1 MNTQTE
7 NAAPDPASN
16 MELLAE
22 LFRGVW
28 GALTALDL
36 RPRPM
41 DAGPDPGFEDGPTG
55 LVHISGG
62 WAGTVVLRLTSSL
75 GAKAAAAMLGLQDE
89 EPPPEDI
96 RDVTG
101 EITNVLAGKLKATL
115 PGRSQLSLPTV
126 VDGRDYHVH
135 LVASRPLGELLFE
148 SGGQALA
155 VSVWKREGEPG
166 P

>member
-28 GALTALDL
+28 SALTALDL

-41 DAGPDPGFEDGPTG
+41 DAGPHPGLEDGPTG
-55 LVHISGG
+55 LVQISGG
-62 WAGTVVLRLTSSL
+62 WAGTVVVRLTTSL
-75 GAKAAAAMLGLQDE
+75 GGKAAAAMLGLQDQ

-101 EITNVLAGKLKATL
+101 EITNVFAGKLKATL

-126 VDGRDYHVH
+126 VDGRDYRGQ
-135 LVASRPLGELLFE
+135 LEASRPLLELWFE
-148 SGGQALA
+148 SSGQVLA
-155 VSVWKREGEPG
+155 VSVWKRQEEPAR
-166 P
+166 